1 MMVITVVSLQE
12 SNFTLCFNILNVK
25 FIKIKFKNSVP
36 TSLTTDCTR
45 WPTVAQTPTHNTG
58 IQLP

>member
-1 MMVITVVSLQE
+1 MMVITIGSLQE

-36 TSLTTDCTR
+36 ISLKTDCVLGG
-45 WPTVAQTPTHNTG
+45 P
-58 IQLP
+58 L